1 MGYLGYFCCKH
12 YECFVVIFC
21 FIAPRSILLN
31 KISFDSVGH
40 LNILSAL
47 WKAVMQ
53 RSFEILLLSL
63 FSSVMTINPSAFT
76 ELKLNKRAV
85 QSREMDLLASFNLSL
100 LVKILAV
107 NFTVVTFR
115 RRLRFVFVLGCKQN
129 QNIWFKPG
137 KSFVNRVSV
146 LETLDGPWNYMFL
159 MK

>member
-1 MGYLGYFCCKH
+1 MGYLRYFCCKH

-21 FIAPRSILLN
+21 FIAPRSIPLN

-63 FSSVMTINPSAFT
+63 FSSVITINRSAFI

-85 QSREMDLLASFNLSL
+85 QSRELDPLASFNLSL
-100 LVKILAV
+100 RVESTCCK
-107 NFTVVTFR
+107 FH
-115 RRLRFVFVLGCKQN
+115 GCY
-129 QNIWFKPG
+129 FSSPT
-137 KSFVNRVSV
+137 SFCFCS
-146 LETLDGPWNYMFL
+146 WM
-159 MK
+159 

>member
-21 FIAPRSILLN
+21 FIAPRSIPLN
-31 KISFDSVGH
+31 KISFDPVGH

-63 FSSVMTINPSAFT
+63 FSSVMTINPSAFI

-85 QSREMDLLASFNLSL
+85 QSRVMNLLASFNLSL
-100 LVKILAV
+100 LLEDTCCK
-107 NFTVVTFR
+107 FH
-115 RRLRFVFVLGCKQN
+115 GCYFSSPTSLCFCS
-129 QNIWFKPG
+129 W
-137 KSFVNRVSV
+137 
-146 LETLDGPWNYMFL
+146 M
-159 MK
+159 